1 MMNEI
6 FNMNGYEV
14 FVWSSFIFT
23 LVNFVILYSIIKI
36 QYEKE
41 RNKFVS
47 KFGSLDLKRAEIA
60 KSQTINRE
68 ILSSNQSF

>member
-14 FVWSSFIFT
+14 FVWSSFVFT

>member
-1 MMNEI
+1 MNEI

-14 FVWSSFIFT
+14 FVWSSFVFT